1 MNIVNFTPVTALT
14 GGLLIGLSV
23 ALFFI
28 LNGRMIGIS
37 GIASNF
43 LISKDNRIDNFLFLV
58 GLILGPFI
66 YNLISGK
73 EINISISNSLILL
86 ITAGAMVGFGTRLSS
101 GCTSGHG
108 ISGIASNFLV
118 SKNNRIENFLFLV
131 GLILGPLIY
140 NLILGKEIN
149 ISISNSLIL
158 LIVGGTLVG
167 FGTRLSSGCTSGHGI
182 SGISRFSLRS
192 IIATITF
199 MIVGILTVLIT
210 GIL

>member
-1 MNIVNFTPVTALT
+1 MNIINFTPVSALT
-14 GGLLIGLSV
+14 GGVLIGLSV

-28 LNGRMIGIS
+28 LNGRMVGIS

-43 LISKDNRIDNFLFLV
+43 LI
-58 GLILGPFI
+58 
-66 YNLISGK
+66 
-73 EINISISNSLILL
+73 
-86 ITAGAMVGFGTRLSS
+86 
-101 GCTSGHG
+101 
-108 ISGIASNFLV
+108 

-140 NLILGKEIN
+140 SLISGQEVN
-149 ISISNSLIL
+149 ISISISLIL
-158 LIVGGTLVG
+158 LIVAGALVG

-199 MIVGILTVLIT
+199 MIVGIITVLIT

>member
-1 MNIVNFTPVTALT
+1 MNIVNFTPISALT

-37 GIASNF
+37 GIASN
-43 LISKDNRIDNFLFLV
+43 LLVSKNNRIDNFLFLI
-58 GLILGPFI
+58 GLILGPLI

-73 EINISISNSLILL
+73 EINISISSSLILL
-86 ITAGAMVGFGTRLSS
+86 I
-101 GCTSGHG
+101 
-108 ISGIASNFLV
+108 I
-118 SKNNRIENFLFLV
+118 
-131 GLILGPLIY
+131 
-140 NLILGKEIN
+140 
-149 ISISNSLIL
+149 
-158 LIVGGTLVG
+158 GGTLVG
-167 FGTRLSSGCTSGHGI
+167 FGTRLSGGCTSGHGI

>member
-1 MNIVNFTPVTALT
+1 MNIVNFTPISALS

-28 LNGRMIGIS
+28 LKGRMIGIS

-43 LISKDNRIDNFLFLV
+43 LVSKD
-58 GLILGPFI
+58 
-66 YNLISGK
+66 
-73 EINISISNSLILL
+73 
-86 ITAGAMVGFGTRLSS
+86 
-101 GCTSGHG
+101 
-108 ISGIASNFLV
+108 
-118 SKNNRIENFLFLV
+118 NRIENFLFLV

-140 NLILGKEIN
+140 NLISDKAIN

-158 LIVGGTLVG
+158 LIIAGAMVG
-167 FGTRLSSGCTSGHGI
+167 FGTRLSNGCTSGHGI

-199 MIVGILTVLIT
+199 MIVGILTILIT

>member
-1 MNIVNFTPVTALT
+1 MNIVNFTPISALT

-43 LISKDNRIDNFLFLV
+43 LVSKNNRIDNFLFLI
-58 GLILGPFI
+58 GLILGPLI

-73 EINISISNSLILL
+73 EINISISSSLILL
-86 ITAGAMVGFGTRLSS
+86 I
-101 GCTSGHG
+101 
-108 ISGIASNFLV
+108 I
-118 SKNNRIENFLFLV
+118 
-131 GLILGPLIY
+131 
-140 NLILGKEIN
+140 
-149 ISISNSLIL
+149 
-158 LIVGGTLVG
+158 GGSLVG

-199 MIVGILTVLIT
+199 MIVGILTVLVT

>member
-1 MNIVNFTPVTALT
+1 MNIVNFTPVSALT

-43 LISKDNRIDNFLFLV
+43 LISK
-58 GLILGPFI
+58 
-66 YNLISGK
+66 
-73 EINISISNSLILL
+73 
-86 ITAGAMVGFGTRLSS
+86 
-101 GCTSGHG
+101 
-108 ISGIASNFLV
+108 
-118 SKNNRIENFLFLV
+118 NNRIENFLFLV

-140 NLILGKEIN
+140 SLISGQEVN
-149 ISISNSLIL
+149 ISISSSLIL
-158 LIVGGTLVG
+158 LIIAGALVG

-199 MIVGILTVLIT
+199 MIVGILTVLIK

>member
-1 MNIVNFTPVTALT
+1 MNIINFTPISALT

-43 LISKDNRIDNFLFLV
+43 LISKEKRIENLFFLV
-58 GLILGPFI
+58 GLILGPTI
-66 YNLISGK
+66 YTFFLGQ
-73 EINISISNSLILL
+73 EIQITISNSLFLL
-86 ITAGAMVGFGTRLSS
+86 IGGGA
-101 GCTSGHG
+101 
-108 ISGIASNFLV
+108 
-118 SKNNRIENFLFLV
+118 
-131 GLILGPLIY
+131 
-140 NLILGKEIN
+140 
-149 ISISNSLIL
+149 
-158 LIVGGTLVG
+158 LVG

-199 MIVGILTVLIT
+199 MIVGILTVSIT
-210 GIL
+210 NIL

>member
-1 MNIVNFTPVTALT
+1 MNIVNFTPISALS

-37 GIASNF
+37 GIASN
-43 LISKDNRIDNFLFLV
+43 LLVSKDNRIDNFLFLV
-58 GLILGPFI
+58 GLILGPLI

-73 EINISISNSLILL
+73 EINISISDSLVLL
-86 ITAGAMVGFGTRLSS
+86 IIAGVMVGFGT
-101 GCTSGHG
+101 
-108 ISGIASNFLV
+108 
-118 SKNNRIENFLFLV
+118 K
-131 GLILGPLIY
+131 
-140 NLILGKEIN
+140 
-149 ISISNSLIL
+149 
-158 LIVGGTLVG
+158 
-167 FGTRLSSGCTSGHGI
+167 LSSGCTSGHGI

-199 MIVGILTVLIT
+199 MAVGILTVLIT

>member
-1 MNIVNFTPVTALT
+1 MNIVNFTPASALT

-28 LNGRMIGIS
+28 LKGRMIGIS

-43 LISKDNRIDNFLFLV
+43 LVSKDNRIENFLFLF
-58 GLILGPFI
+58 GLILGPLI
-66 YNLISGK
+66 YNLTSGK

-86 ITAGAMVGFGTRLSS
+86 IIAGAMVGFGTRLS
-101 GCTSGHG
+101 
-108 ISGIASNFLV
+108 N
-118 SKNNRIENFLFLV
+118 
-131 GLILGPLIY
+131 
-140 NLILGKEIN
+140 
-149 ISISNSLIL
+149 
-158 LIVGGTLVG
+158 
-167 FGTRLSSGCTSGHGI
+167 GCTSGHGI

>member
-1 MNIVNFTPVTALT
+1 MNIVNFTPISSLT

-37 GIASNF
+37 
-43 LISKDNRIDNFLFLV
+43 R
-58 GLILGPFI
+58 
-66 YNLISGK
+66 
-73 EINISISNSLILL
+73 
-86 ITAGAMVGFGTRLSS
+86 
-101 GCTSGHG
+101 
-108 ISGIASNFLV
+108 IASNFLV
-118 SKNNRIENFLFLV
+118 SKKNRVENLLFLV

-140 NLILGKEIN
+140 NLISGQEIN
-149 ISISNSLIL
+149 ISISNSLSL
-158 LIVGGTLVG
+158 LVIAGILVG
-167 FGTRLSSGCTSGHGI
+167 FGTRLSNGCTSGHGI

-192 IIATITF
+192 IIATVTF

>member
-1 MNIVNFTPVTALT
+1 MNIVNFTPITAMT

-28 LNGRMIGIS
+28 LNGRMIGVS

-43 LISKDNRIDNFLFLV
+43 LISKENRIVNLFFLV
-58 GLILGPFI
+58 GLILGPSI
-66 YNLISGK
+66 YTFFLGQ
-73 EINISISNSLILL
+73 EIQITISNSLFLL
-86 ITAGAMVGFGTRLSS
+86 IGGGA
-101 GCTSGHG
+101 
-108 ISGIASNFLV
+108 
-118 SKNNRIENFLFLV
+118 
-131 GLILGPLIY
+131 
-140 NLILGKEIN
+140 
-149 ISISNSLIL
+149 
-158 LIVGGTLVG
+158 LVG

-210 GIL
+210 NIL

>member
-1 MNIVNFTPVTALT
+1 MNIVNFTPISALT

-37 GIASNF
+37 GIASN
-43 LISKDNRIDNFLFLV
+43 LLVSKNNRIDNFLFLI
-58 GLILGPFI
+58 GLILGPLI

-73 EINISISNSLILL
+73 EINISISSSLILL
-86 ITAGAMVGFGTRLSS
+86 ITAGAM
-101 GCTSGHG
+101 
-108 ISGIASNFLV
+108 
-118 SKNNRIENFLFLV
+118 
-131 GLILGPLIY
+131 
-140 NLILGKEIN
+140 
-149 ISISNSLIL
+149 
-158 LIVGGTLVG
+158 VG

-199 MIVGILTVLIT
+199 MIVGILTVLVT